1 MDKRNVKVRLL
12 LVDDEEAFLT
22 SVSRVLNRRNIEVFT
37 ACGGKE
43 AFEILRRQEV
53 DVVVLDMKMP
63 GMDGAEVFGEMKH
76 TWPDMPV
83 IILTGHESLSEACQM
98 TKEGVFDYLM
108 KPCDIDALAQK
119 IYEAVEKRAG
129 MDAAKED
136 GEVAS
141 NRGETARV
149 LLVDDERPFLDA
161 LKKVLT
167 RRAMEVF
174 TAENGDEALN
184 LLKDTHVDVVV
195 LDIKMPGMD
204 GLDVLRRVKAGSVNR
219 EVILLTGHPT
229 VETAMAGMKQGA
241 FDYMT
246 KPPDITKLAELI
258 HKAYQ
263 LRMEKLAKEQQR
275 TIQDIIRRYPS

>member
-204 GLDVLRRVKAGSVNR
+204 GLDVLRRVKAGPVNR

-241 FDYMT
+241 FEYMI
-246 KPPDITKLAELI
+246 KPPDITRLAELI

-263 LRMEKLAKEQQR
+263 LRMEKLAREQQE
-275 TIQDIIRRYPS
+275 TIQDILRRYPD